1 MVKKE
6 IPYFGVKEAV
16 FPFNMFHDVDPVL
29 GPEMKSTGEVMGIA
43 SSFGLAFYKAQEA
56 AGMKLPSEGT
66 VLISVTDNDRKD
78 ILEVATGLKELGFRI
93 LATRGTKTFL
103 DKNGVDSDLALKLHE
118 GRPNITDEIHNG
130 RIQMVINTPT
140 GRRGK
145 YADSYI
151 RKAAIQ
157 HKIPYIT
164 TTAAAMATVAGIE
177 MVKSRDIKV
186 KSLQEYH
193 GEH

>member
-1 MVKKE
+1 
-6 IPYFGVKEAV
+6 
-16 FPFNMFHDVDPVL
+16 
-29 GPEMKSTGEVMGIA
+29 MGIA
-43 SSFGLAFYKAQEA
+43 PSFGLAFYKAQEA

-103 DKNGVDSDLALKLHE
+103 DNNGVESDLALKLHE

>member
-1 MVKKE
+1 
-6 IPYFGVKEAV
+6 
-16 FPFNMFHDVDPVL
+16 MFHDVDPVL

-56 AGMKLPSEGT
+56 AGMKLPAEGT
-66 VLISVTDNDRKD
+66 VLISVTDNDQKE
-78 ILEVATGLKELGFRI
+78 ILEVAIRLKKLGFQI
-93 LATRGTKTFL
+93 LATSGTKTFL
-103 DKNGVDSDLALKLHE
+103 DNNGVASDLALKLHE
-118 GRPNITDEIHNG
+118 GRPDITDDIYNG
-130 RIQMVINTPT
+130 RIQMVINTPA

-177 MVKSRDIKV
+177 TVKSGDIKV

-193 GEH
+193 GEY